1 MAQASAA
8 EHNPNLLTVE
18 NVHVNFG
25 GVKALNGANIEIGE
39 GEIVALMGPNGAGKS
54 TVLKAIFGLVNRESG
69 KVFWRGDAIDFK
81 PHEIVEL
88 GISFVPQ
95 GKRVFK
101 NLTVYENV
109 EIGGHGIKS
118 KAVLRDRIEEALDI
132 FPALRAKLKQK
143 AGQLSGGQQQ
153 MVALA
158 RGLVTDPKLL
168 LLDEPS
174 LGLAPKIV
182 KEVFEK
188 IKEINEKRGT
198 SIVVVEHN
206 IKSLLEV
213 TDRAYVLDKGA
224 VVATGPGRD
233 FLIGNASGD
242 ILEKVFMGKYK
253 AAHHM

>member
-1 MAQASAA
+1 MPELDPRHLPYQPLLSA
-8 EHNPNLLTVE
+8 EH
-18 NVHVNFG
+18 VHVNFG
-25 GVKALNGANIEIGE
+25 GVKALNGATIEIGE
-39 GEIVALMGPNGAGKS
+39 REIVALMGPNGAGKS
-54 TVLKAIFGLVNRESG
+54 TVLKAIFGLVPRESG
-69 KVFWRGDAIDFK
+69 KVFWRGDLIDLK
-81 PHEIVEL
+81 AHEIVEL

-101 NLTVYENV
+101 NLTVYENI

-118 KAVLRDRIEEALDI
+118 AKVLKDRIEEALDI
-132 FPALRAKLKQK
+132 FPALRAKLKQN

-182 KEVFEK
+182 KEVFAK

-206 IKSLLEV
+206 IKSLLDV
-213 TDRAYVLDKGA
+213 TDRAYVLDKGK
-224 VVATGPGRD
+224 VVATGPGKK
-233 FLIGNASGD
+233 FLDSD
-242 ILEKVFMGKYK
+242 ILEKVFMGKLHG
-253 AAHHM
+253 A

>member
-1 MAQASAA
+1 MHDNLENNSQ
-8 EHNPNLLTVE
+8 NLLTIQ

-25 GVKALNGANIEIGE
+25 GVKALSGANIEIGE

-54 TVLKAIFGLVNRESG
+54 TVLKAIFGLVARESG
-69 KVFWRGDAIDFK
+69 QLFWRGDAIDLK

-101 NLTVYENV
+101 NLTVYENI

-118 KAVLRDRIEEALDI
+118 PKVLRDRIEEALDI

-213 TDRAYVLDKGA
+213 TDRAYVLDKGT
-224 VVATGPGRD
+224 VAASGPGKD
-233 FLIGNASGD
+233 FLSGNASGD
-242 ILEKVFMGKYK
+242 ILEKVFMGKLH
-253 AAHHM
+253 AA